1 MPNAVC
7 NSVQR
12 IPLDAALYD
21 RDRRPHLKVDR
32 DFPGSAAIG
41 FNCCQLEGLAVAR
54 PWGFESPFRTN
65 ILRGDFVPADP
76 PYDVA
81 RGAPRSP
88 LRSVG
93 SLAPLVREAINIH
106 RI

>member
-54 PWGFESPFRTN
+54 PWGFESP
-65 ILRGDFVPADP
+65 LPHQP
-76 PYDVA
+76 
-81 RGAPRSP
+81 
-88 LRSVG
+88 
-93 SLAPLVREAINIH
+93 
-106 RI
+106 